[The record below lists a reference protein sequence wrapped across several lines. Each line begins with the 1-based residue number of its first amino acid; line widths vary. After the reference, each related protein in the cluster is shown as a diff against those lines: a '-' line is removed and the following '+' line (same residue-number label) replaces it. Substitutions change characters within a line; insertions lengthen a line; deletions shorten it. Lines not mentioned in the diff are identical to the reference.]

1 VAKAPRRLSD
11 VDPEV
16 VRSLRA
22 DGLVVIE
29 DDVVALPT

>member
-1 VAKAPRRLSD
+1 MSE

-16 VRSLRA
+16 VRSLVT